1 MNQTAEVGTPIVL
14 EEQLGAPYRRF
25 SAAER
30 ARHQALRE
38 SIERPGDVAMDAVE
52 TEPGRWTVTVCLA
65 DAIGALSIIACLFS
79 VYRLNITSADLFT
92 IHQPRRRTINPALLR
107 RRHGRPTVPDAVPP
121 ARLLLDIFDVRTPA
135 GAGPEIWSSVR
146 SELTALAALLAR
158 GQWEAARDEIVD
170 RISPVLQD
178 SGSEENRLLPVSIE
192 LDNEEGDGLTKL
204 TVHSVDS
211 TGFLFAFT
219 NALAGFTINI
229 QRAQIRTEDSAVTD
243 IFWITDVSGRP
254 IIGEKA
260 ALEIR
265 VATALIKQFTH
276 LLPRSPNPGQA
287 IRQFNAL
294 IHQMLSRPGWTDE
307 LANLESP
314 AVLETLASLMGVS
327 RFLWED
333 FLRIQYEN
341 LFPVLVDVPALQ
353 RTRSREDLQA
363 ELQSRFAALPAIQQ
377 RVDALN
383 AFKDREMF
391 RIDLRHITRHSAFE
405 EFSAELSVLA
415 EVVMAATIDLGRE
428 DLDRLY
434 GVPRIAGGRVC
445 PWTLCA
451 LGKFGGAEL
460 GFGSDL
466 EIILVY
472 QEEGR
477 TDGPSSILCSEYF
490 GQLVQRLRKY
500 LKVRQEGIFEIDL
513 RLRPFGKAGPLASSL
528 EGFREY
534 YSPGGSAEQF
544 ERMALVRLRPVAGDA
559 DLAAKVREARD
570 AFVYS
575 EKPLDIANIRHLRH
589 RQATELVPRG
599 EINAKYSAGGVVDV
613 EYCVQTKQILAGR
626 GDPAVRITNTLDA
639 ITRLVEGG
647 HLTPKRAE
655 EMRETYI
662 FLRRLIDALRVVRG
676 NAKDL
681 SIPPRTSREL
691 AYLAQRLHFPSV
703 DELETAIHQRMA
715 VARGLWDG
723 EAP

>member
-1 MNQTAEVGTPIVL
+1 MNQTINAMTPDMLDDQTGEERSRFAEVDGSHHL
-14 EEQLGAPYRRF
+14 
-25 SAAER
+25 
-30 ARHQALRE
+30 ALRD
-38 SIERPGDVAMDAVE
+38 SIERPGDVALEAVE
-52 TEPGRWTVTVCLA
+52 TGPGCWTVTVCLA
-65 DAIGALSIIACLFS
+65 DAIGALSVIAGLFS
-79 VYRLNITSADLFT
+79 AYRLDITSADLFT
-92 IHQPRRRTINPALLR
+92 IHRPRARSVNPALLR
-107 RRHGRPTVPDAVPP
+107 RRHGRPAPPDTRPP
-121 ARLLLDIFDVRTPA
+121 SRLLLDIFEVRTPP
-135 GAGPEIWSSVR
+135 GTGPETWSTIR
-146 SELTALAALLAR
+146 SELTALAALLAN

-170 RISPVLQD
+170 RISPVLHE
-178 SGSEENRLLPVSIE
+178 SGSEEARLLPVSIE
-192 LDNEEGDGLTKL
+192 LENDPGAAWTKL
-204 TVHSVDS
+204 TVRSTDS

-229 QRAQIRTEDSAVTD
+229 QGAELRTNDGEVTD
-243 IFWITDVSGRP
+243 VFWITDVSGKP
-254 IIGEKA
+254 ITGEKEM
-260 ALEIR
+260 LEVR

-276 LLPRSPNPGQA
+276 LLPLSPNPGQA
-287 IRQFNAL
+287 IRQFNAM

-307 LANLESP
+307 LANLEAP

-353 RTRSREDLQA
+353 YGRSREDLET
-363 ELQSRFAALPAIQQ
+363 ELRDRFAALETTDR

-391 RIDLRHITRHSAFE
+391 RIDLRHITGRSSFE
-405 EFSAELSVLA
+405 DFAAELSMLA
-415 EVVMAATIDLGRE
+415 EVVMSATIELGLE
-428 DLDRLY
+428 DLVRLY
-434 GVPRIAGGRVC
+434 GSPRLADGSLC

-477 TDGPSSILCSEYF
+477 TDGPGVILASEYY

-500 LKVRQEGIFEIDL
+500 LRVRQEGIFEIDL

-528 EGFREY
+528 AGFREY
-534 YSPGGSAEQF
+534 YSPAGAAEQF
-544 ERMALVRLRPVAGDA
+544 ERMALIRLRPVAGDA
-559 DLAAKVREARD
+559 ALAAQVVEARD

-575 EKPLDIANIRHLRH
+575 DRPMDIANIRHLRH

-599 EINAKYSAGGVVDV
+599 ELNAKYSAGGLVDV
-613 EYCVQTKQILAGR
+613 EYFVQTKQVVAGR
-626 GDPAVRITNTLDA
+626 TDPKVRITNTLEV
-639 ITRLVEGG
+639 IQRLVEGG
-647 HLTPKRAE
+647 HIAAPLADQ
-655 EMRETYI
+655 MRESYV

-681 SIPPRTSREL
+681 SIPVHTSREL
-691 AYLAQRLHFPSV
+691 AYLAQRLRFDSI
-703 DELETAIHQRMA
+703 DKLETAIRQRMA

-723 EAP
+723 DAR